1 MSRKR
6 DHQRGRV
13 YAWEN
18 RVIATLDPSFV
29 SFPAA
34 QGMVNAIWS
43 EMELLYPPKVESLP
57 KQAKATVATATR
69 LCIRLPDRLP
79 SWCLLHEVAHAMTT
93 TAEGWSDGHG
103 AAFMG
108 VYLRLLARYLRLDP
122 ADLARSA
129 RDVHIKIADN
139 ARPALDVYKRQA
151 LVR

>member
-108 VYLRLLARYLRLDP
+108 VYLRLLARPGMFTSKSRTTPGQHSLTYKDRL
-122 ADLARSA
+122 
-129 RDVHIKIADN
+129 
-139 ARPALDVYKRQA
+139 
-151 LVR
+151 